1 MEIGKRVKEKRIKAG
16 LGQGELAAQ
25 AGINPAY
32 LWRIETARS
41 QPSAGVLVRIADALG
56 CSVAELAGE
65 EVATPLTPAQK
76 RWLGLL
82 DLLPPA
88 RIPEAYA
95 QVARLAAEEV
105 GEDFPVPDDALA
117 PAS

>member
-1 MEIGKRVKEKRIKAG
+1 MEIGDRIKRARLRQG
-16 LGQGELAAQ
+16 LSIPEAA
-25 AGINPAY
+25 
-32 LWRIETARS
+32 ARVGMHRS
-41 QPSAGVLVRIADALG
+41 YWYQVERGKPRPGAEQLKRFAEALG

-95 QVARLAAEEV
+95 QVARLAAEEA

-117 PAS
+117 AVS